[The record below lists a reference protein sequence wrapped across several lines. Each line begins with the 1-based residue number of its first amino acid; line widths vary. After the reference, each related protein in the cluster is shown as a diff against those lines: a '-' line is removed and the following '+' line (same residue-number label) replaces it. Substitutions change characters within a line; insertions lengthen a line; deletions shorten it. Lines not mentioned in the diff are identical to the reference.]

1 MNHKEHNHQ
10 HQEEL
15 KTEAEAIEKENQ
27 PPESQKKEE
36 KNKLMAVVAYL
47 LFFVPLLTEDK
58 NDPFVRYHVR
68 QGLGFL
74 IAAILVSVFGTF
86 VPIIGW
92 LLFFP
97 LQLILFIIWIIG
109 VIHALKGEEK
119 PLPIIGKFVE
129 NNLKI

>member
-15 KTEAEAIEKENQ
+15 KAEATEKENQ

-97 LQLILFIIWIIG
+97 LQLILFVIWIIG